1 MSKSEDISDI
11 PGSLE
16 NMSKSGDISDL
27 PGNLAKMSVSPHN
40 IKHKYTLNLKNN
52 YTKCSTCSF
61 DIALTKN
68 ALSCTACS
76 NHWFCS
82 AKCVDLYQGEYCLHV
97 EFTSCNSLELFHLAI
112 LRFYDMETLNMV
124 KEYIS
129 SQEGVSREDMKKL
142 AEAGDWKAALIIGLT
157 YEFRFVLDWDE
168 CELAIRPPFMKSR
181 PFSHRKAIKYY
192 NMAAEENSIE
202 ASAGIVRA
210 LGTQIDNGRAMID
223 HLYKSSKFKLSKE
236 LLSSNSFSELRITQ
250 DEIKKKCQEGE
261 VLSVNGISGVML
273 FRLNL
278 VNSTSSVI
286 DIASLPTFIVE
297 TLSMMKACKQCLLL
311 CYSYNLLIGV
321 QDFPR
326 SVHNTIFVQKSNDG
340 ENKTKL
346 GIDPGVRMDAK
357 AVFDQ
362 GYLQRLHHDQPMYL
376 CEHNV
381 QSIGNTCT
389 QCALLARERVL
400 SVYENSFQLSR
411 DELLVSRFYGVIF
424 TLESGLKKQDY
435 FWIHGKYEIIT
446 AIRVMALQPMDLH
459 PLQLAKDPS
468 IYWPIV
474 PYYGSVYSALK

>member
-97 EFTSCNSLELFHLAI
+97 EFTSCNSLELFYLAI

-168 CELAIRPPFMKSR
+168 CELALLPPFMKSR

-192 NMAAEENSIE
+192 NMAAEENSVE
-202 ASAGIVRA
+202 VFASIGRILLILEDMRRAGKDY
-210 LGTQIDNGRAMID
+210 LM
-223 HLYKSSKFKLSKE
+223 KSSNRFKSSQNFLYLYCFPDLGITLSYIKE
-236 LLSSNSFSELRITQ
+236 EYKQGEELNVPVYGIT
-250 DEIKKKCQEGE
+250 
-261 VLSVNGISGVML
+261 GVIL

-278 VNSTSSVI
+278 LDDSRSS
-286 DIASLPTFIVE
+286 DSL
-297 TLSMMKACKQCLLL
+297 LK
-311 CYSYNLLIGV
+311 
-321 QDFPR
+321 
-326 SVHNTIFVQKSNDG
+326 
-340 ENKTKL
+340 
-346 GIDPGVRMDAK
+346 
-357 AVFDQ
+357 
-362 GYLQRLHHDQPMYL
+362 
-376 CEHNV
+376 
-381 QSIGNTCT
+381 
-389 QCALLARERVL
+389 
-400 SVYENSFQLSR
+400 
-411 DELLVSRFYGVIF
+411 ELLFFPKIS
-424 TLESGLKKQDY
+424 E
-435 FWIHGKYEIIT
+435 
-446 AIRVMALQPMDLH
+446 
-459 PLQLAKDPS
+459 
-468 IYWPIV
+468 
-474 PYYGSVYSALK
+474 VYSSLNLG